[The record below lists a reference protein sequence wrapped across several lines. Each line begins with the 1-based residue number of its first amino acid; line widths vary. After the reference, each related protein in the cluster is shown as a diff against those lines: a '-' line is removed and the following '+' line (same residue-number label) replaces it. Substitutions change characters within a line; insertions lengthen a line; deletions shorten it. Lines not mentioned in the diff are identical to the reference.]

1 MIQISQNEYEM
12 ALQTIYENYLNTK
25 ATIETLTNMGFK
37 NPMYR
42 SSIAFYNQT
51 IANLEK
57 TKNIIEVTVKRYY
70 FDQGFD
76 YVSFEE
82 IKTIEEHREEFA
94 KAKSIIEPEN
104 VRK

>member
-51 IANLEK
+51 IANLENQMINIYYSINGIP
-57 TKNIIEVTVKRYY
+57 KNA
-70 FDQGFD
+70 
-76 YVSFEE
+76 EE